1 MAFFPKNPKWESQNW
16 NFWCLETL
24 DIHIFLITIF
34 LDHTKVIFYS
44 PKKNLSNGVWHI
56 PIGDHLT
63 PAFRKFV
70 VMSQIPNL
78 IIDISF
84 DHNSCISYLNEQ
96 CEGTLDIYTSRPFQ
110 WDLGGSI
117 WCSFSFSTKALNIQD
132 SRINATPKVG
142 MHLGIIGFHFLHSP
156 SFVKVC
162 FTSEHTLVASWALAF
177 HLVANQMLEFVII
190 QSY

>member
-1 MAFFPKNPKWESQNW
+1 
-16 NFWCLETL
+16 
-24 DIHIFLITIF
+24 
-34 LDHTKVIFYS
+34 LDHTKVIFHS

-63 PAFRKFV
+63 PTLRKFV
-70 VMSQIPNL
+70 IRNQILNL
-78 IIDISF
+78 IIDPSF

-96 CEGTLDIYTSRPFQ
+96 CEGTLDIYTLKPFQ

-132 SRINATPKVG
+132 SRTNATPKVG

-162 FTSEHTLVASWALAF
+162 FTSEHTLLASWALE
-177 HLVANQMLEFVII
+177 LSCESNVRVYDNIIILNLKANLISSHFSFQISLHF
-190 QSY
+190 SLFLLNLCTYL